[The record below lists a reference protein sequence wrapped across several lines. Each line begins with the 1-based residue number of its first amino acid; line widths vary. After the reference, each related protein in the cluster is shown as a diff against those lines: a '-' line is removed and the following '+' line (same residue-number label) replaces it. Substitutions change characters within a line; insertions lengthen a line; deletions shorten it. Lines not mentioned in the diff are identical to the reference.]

1 VALAV
6 SGFAWHATATVSDYL
21 PVGGMLTDLDGVPL
35 DGPYE
40 VTFAL
45 YDDYAAATPIWS
57 ETYTALDIDDGL
69 FTVYMGTETPLAF
82 DDLILAPELWLG
94 VTVGSDS
101 EMDRIELG
109 TVPFAV
115 EAYQCQYIGDLGEG
129 DIQPMLSGDNQCGVG
144 TFFVGWNNLL
154 SQPICEVAPVG
165 PTGPQGPAG
174 PTGPLGPT
182 GPQGS
187 QGLVGPT
194 GSQGPQG
201 PVGPTGPQGLQG
213 IQGVQGIPGP
223 TGPQGP
229 QGPTGDPGIVVTD
242 WSSAGLTFYA
252 PYSSATSSLEYRK
265 IGDTVF
271 LRGTGNAGGTWVQQ
285 GHTIATLPVG
295 FRPTGSNWPSFVNL
309 VRCCSDPASA
319 AYTYISATTG
329 DIVVGAWIVN
339 SGNRQFIYFDGV
351 NFSTD

>member
-1 VALAV
+1 MAIACAVAVAV

-82 DDLILAPELWLG
+82 EDLILAPGLWLG
-94 VTVGSDS
+94 VTVGTDS

-144 TFFVGWNNLL
+144 TFFVGWNDLL

-165 PTGPQGPAG
+165 PTGPQGA
-174 PTGPLGPT
+174 
-182 GPQGS
+182 
-187 QGLVGPT
+187 VGPT
-194 GSQGPQG
+194 GPQG
-201 PVGPTGPQGLQG
+201 PVGPTGPQG
-213 IQGVQGIPGP
+213 IQGVQGIAGP

-229 QGPTGDPGIVVTD
+229 QGPTGDPGITITD
-242 WSSAGLTFYA
+242 WTNAGLVFSA
-252 PYSSATSSLEYRK
+252 PYSSATSSLEYRT

-271 LRGTGNAGGTWVQQ
+271 LRGNGNAGGTWVQPGQ
-285 GHTIATLPVG
+285 TVATLPAGV
-295 FRPTGSNWPSFVNL
+295 RPTGGNWPSYINL
-309 VRCCSDPASA
+309 VRCCSDPASI
-319 AYTYISATTG
+319 AYTYISASTG
-329 DIVVGAWIVN
+329 AIVVDSWIVN

-351 NFSTD
+351 SFSTD